1 MTQFDGQQRCANLAF
16 ESVARGLLST
26 KPVRY
31 CARTTKD
38 ELSDGVAF
46 LILMSETFRDL
57 YCARRG
63 RPVEKFAP
71 DLFPR
76 AIHRRSLPLTL
87 LVWWFNPK
95 FFKAEFDLLR
105 ELAVV
110 TTREAFRKEVEEY
123 RYDVRR
129 QAGWLKNT
137 LRLRISGQRLL
148 RYARLL
154 PR

>member
-1 MTQFDGQQRCANLAF
+1 MHC
-16 ESVARGLLST
+16 VA
-26 KPVRY
+26 
-31 CARTTKD
+31 
-38 ELSDGVAF
+38 
-46 LILMSETFRDL
+46 
-57 YCARRG
+57 
-63 RPVEKFAP
+63 EKFVS

-76 AIHRRSLPLTL
+76 AIYRRSLPVTL
-87 LVWWFNPK
+87 LVWWLYPD

-110 TTREAFRKEVEEY
+110 TTRDGFRKEVEEY

-129 QAGWLKNT
+129 QASWWKNT